1 MAATHVS
8 KAEGIYMLS
17 ETKITAAAG
26 GKKRSHFL
34 SLLKTL
40 PQITWAKVQNF
51 LLRV

>member
-26 GKKRSHFL
+26 GKKKKSF
-34 SLLKTL
+34 SFFT
-40 PQITWAKVQNF
+40 QNTSTNYMG
-51 LLRV
+51 